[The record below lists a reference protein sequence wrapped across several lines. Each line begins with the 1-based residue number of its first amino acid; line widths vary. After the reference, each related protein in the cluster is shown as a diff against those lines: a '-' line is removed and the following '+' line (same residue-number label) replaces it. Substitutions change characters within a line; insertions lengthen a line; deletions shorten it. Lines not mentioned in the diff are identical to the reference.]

1 MSSQAHEWQTIW
13 HSLTEVRPASRCPG
27 PNSNLFGSFLNLSLS
42 KLHFRVAYFELVRYL
57 GWTRPLERPLTL
69 WGRFWKNKTLK
80 VMKKP
85 LKVSVLLKCST
96 VISSFQSLS
105 MASES
110 DWVVDNVAQVWLLQ
124 SWGSAVVGH
133 ATEDLLPLWRVV
145 LSRNQL
151 IYHYNLS
158 LTFQQKLCNLHC
170 AVTDCVWQDKCNNT
184 CDCGISN
191 VRIPAEGWRRV
202 NWIQWK
208 FNSHAATAVVDA
220 LWIFALD
227 SQTGSSDQS
236 LNMFNTMSMT
246 HWQI

>member
-85 LKVSVLLKCST
+85 LKVSVLLKCWT
-96 VISSFQSLS
+96 VISSFQLLS

-170 AVTDCVWQDKCNNT
+170 AVTDCVWQDKCNNA
-184 CDCGISN
+184 CDIGISN
-191 VRIPAEGWRRV
+191 VRIPAERWRRYSV
-202 NWIQWK
+202 KIQ
-208 FNSHAATAVVDA
+208 
-220 LWIFALD
+220 
-227 SQTGSSDQS
+227 QS
-236 LNMFNTMSMT
+236 CC
-246 HWQI
+246 

>member
-27 PNSNLFGSFLNLSLS
+27 PNCNLFGSFLNLSLS

-133 ATEDLLPLWRVV
+133 ATAEDLESCAVTK
-145 LSRNQL
+145 STD
-151 IYHYNLS
+151 LS
-158 LTFQQKLCNLHC
+158 LQFVTDFHDKFSLQKLCNLHC
-170 AVTDCVWQDKCNNT
+170 AVTDCAWQDKCNNA
-184 CDCGISN
+184 CDIGISN
-191 VRIPAEGWRRV
+191 VRIPAERWRRYSV
-202 NWIQWK
+202 KIQ
-208 FNSHAATAVVDA
+208 
-220 LWIFALD
+220 
-227 SQTGSSDQS
+227 QS
-236 LNMFNTMSMT
+236 CC
-246 HWQI
+246 